1 MPRAGV
7 NTVRL
12 ANYCVY
18 VPKGTRLRVTIGA
31 ASPAGQVA
39 YLGFAGA
46 GSATVGPI
54 TLALSALARPISG

>member
-1 MPRAGV
+1 MPRRRQHRPPRELL
-7 NTVRL
+7 RL
-12 ANYCVY
+12 R
-18 VPKGTRLRVTIGA
+18 PEGDRLRVTVGA